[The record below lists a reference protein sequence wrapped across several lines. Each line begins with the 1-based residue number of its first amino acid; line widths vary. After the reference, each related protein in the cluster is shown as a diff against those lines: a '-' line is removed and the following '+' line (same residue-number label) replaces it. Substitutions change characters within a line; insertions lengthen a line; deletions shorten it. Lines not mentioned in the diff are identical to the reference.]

1 MHLMYEL
8 LWYFFVAI
16 IEGIMTFKKSIVKY
30 ICYKV
35 DKMISPYRVHLMFQ
49 YFAIYFNKIIQDKI

>member
-1 MHLMYEL
+1 MYLMSAL
-8 LWYFFVAI
+8 LWYLFVAT
-16 IEGIMTFKKSIVKY
+16 IEAIVTFKKSIVKY

-49 YFAIYFNKIIQDKI
+49 YFTIYFNKIISDKI